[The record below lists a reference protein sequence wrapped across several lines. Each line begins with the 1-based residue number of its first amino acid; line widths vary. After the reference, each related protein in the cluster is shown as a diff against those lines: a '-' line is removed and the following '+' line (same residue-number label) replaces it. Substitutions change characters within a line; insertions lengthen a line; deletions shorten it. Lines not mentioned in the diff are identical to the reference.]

1 MRSTLSKIALAGL
14 MLVPLAAAPAFAQS
28 SPTAEGTV
36 ITNTAT
42 ASWTDANS
50 NTYTPVTASVNV
62 TVGFVAGVDVVSP
75 ATATPLSPSTGNELT
90 YTLTNNGNGVDSLT
104 VSVSAGAGVTVT
116 GYKIGATVYATL
128 ADLNAAL
135 AGTPISAGG
144 NVAVTVVYTVAPGQ
158 GGANIPLALTA
169 TSRRSTGT
177 SDTSTTSVNP
187 TAVASISVTPDGG
200 TVSRLPSN
208 GTQYTATYTLTNSG
222 GVGATFNLA
231 ANSSNGAVV
240 TIVSVNG
247 TAGNTGSIVVGAGAT
262 VTVDVVYTVANGAAA
277 GASSSLQLTATSST
291 NPAITDAGDY
301 TVTVIRAA
309 ITMTKEAF
317 RDNQTTAITGSDRVV
332 PGEFIQY
339 KITVTNGGASQANTV
354 SVSDPL
360 PAAVTYQSATGDAA
374 GWTIGE
380 SSGTVTAAL
389 ASLAPAASRFFWV
402 RVQVK

>member
-1 MRSTLSKIALAGL
+1 MRSTLSRIALAGL
-14 MLVPLAAAPAFAQS
+14 LLVPLAAAPAFAQS
-28 SPTAEGTV
+28 PTPEGTV

-62 TVGFVAGVDVVSP
+62 TVGFTAGVDVTSP

-90 YTLTNNGNGVDSLT
+90 YTLTNNGNGLDSLT

-116 GYKIGATVYATL
+116 GYKIGSTVYPTL
-128 ADLNAAL
+128 TDLNTAL
-135 AGTPISAGG
+135 AGMGIIAGG

-158 GGANIPLALTA
+158 GGATIPLALTA

-177 SDTSTTSVNP
+177 SDTSTTSINP
-187 TAVASISVTPDGG
+187 TAIANISVTPDGG

-222 GVGATFNLA
+222 GVGGTFNLS
-231 ANSSNGAVV
+231 ANSTNGAVV
-240 TIVSVNG
+240 SIVSVNG
-247 TAGNTGSIVVGAGAT
+247 TAGSTGSIAVGAGAT

-277 GASSSLQLTATSST
+277 GASSNLQLTATDAAAPT
-291 NPAITDAGDY
+291 TTDVGDY

-317 RDNQTTAITGSDRVV
+317 RDNQTTAITGADRVL

-360 PAAVTYQSATGDAA
+360 PAAVTYQSATGDAG

-380 SSGTVTAAL
+380 SSGTVTASL
-389 ASLAPAASRFFWV
+389 PSLAPAASRFFWV

>member
-1 MRSTLSKIALAGL
+1 MRNTLSRIALAGL
-14 MLVPLAAAPAFAQS
+14 LLVPLAAAPALAQ

-62 TVGFVAGVDVVSP
+62 TVGFTAGVDVTSP

-90 YTLTNNGNGVDSLT
+90 YTLTNNGNGLDSLT

-116 GYKIGATVYATL
+116 GYKIGSTVYPTL
-128 ADLNAAL
+128 GDLNTAL
-135 AGTPISAGG
+135 AGMPISAGG

-158 GGANIPLALTA
+158 GGATIPLALTA

-177 SDTSTTSVNP
+177 SDTSTTSINP
-187 TAVASISVTPDGG
+187 TAVANISVTPDNG

-222 GVGATFNLA
+222 GVGGTFNLSA
-231 ANSSNGAVV
+231 SSSVGAVV
-240 TIVSVNG
+240 SIVSVNG
-247 TAGNTGSIVVGAGAT
+247 TAGNTGSIAVGAGAT

-277 GASSSLQLTATSST
+277 GASSNLQLTATDAAA
-291 NPAITDAGDY
+291 PATTDVGDY

-317 RDNQTTAITGSDRVV
+317 RDNQTTAITGSDRVL

-339 KITVTNGGASQANTV
+339 RITVTNAGASQANTV

-360 PAAVTYQSATGDAA
+360 PAAVTYQSAAGDAA

-380 SSGTVTAAL
+380 SSGTVTASL
-389 ASLAPAASRFFWV
+389 PSLAPAASRFFWV